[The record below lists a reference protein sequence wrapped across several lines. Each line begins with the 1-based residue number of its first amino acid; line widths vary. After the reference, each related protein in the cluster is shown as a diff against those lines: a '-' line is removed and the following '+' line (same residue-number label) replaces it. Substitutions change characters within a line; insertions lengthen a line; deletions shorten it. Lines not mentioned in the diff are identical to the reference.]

1 MELATCLRVGAK
13 VGVDGALVIVAQ
25 SIDPASVVAKESIA
39 GTVDD
44 EGGCLAQDR
53 EMLHSDG
60 GRPCKM
66 ETEDEGRTGP
76 DE

>member
-1 MELATCLRVGAK
+1 M
-13 VGVDGALVIVAQ
+13 
-25 SIDPASVVAKESIA
+25 
-39 GTVDD
+39 DD